1 MKKIKILAAA
11 ALSLAIIVSLTSC
24 PEAPKEKHVAKVVD
38 LRNKKGGQVAFRS
51 TNPDPG
57 KVFSAELLNFVPR
70 FIDENGAHPDVP
82 SYLILGKGA
91 GEKNLPAV
99 NPEFPA
105 EKIANA
111 IKIEDHKDGVKFT
124 FTRLEGYETAPFTWI
139 NVQYLDGVGHKST
152 GISLAGP
159 TKLTDTDE
167 NPSVELVYPLVDP
180 NSDVPTRFWVQVSTN
195 DDDVPAENA
204 YYASFFYKV
213 DPVNGYGCVD
223 TVQPDYQI
231 TDYLGLSEDGVM
243 TLKLTIPPVAKVN
256 VANASTLTHSV
267 GLNMQSGFAPAYS
280 EKAGQPSAIRQL
292 CIEESATPAEIE
304 AAENDQTVAYTVD
317 FKAKF
322 EELDADEQAAVLADL
337 EAKPFIWASLIYHYE
352 VNVPGLEGYVF
363 DTPWVI
369 SNVVPNPFSAE

>member
-51 TNPDPG
+51 TSPDSG
-57 KVFSAELLNFVPR
+57 KKFNAGLLDSVPR
-70 FIDENGAHPDVP
+70 FIGENGVEENVP
-82 SYLILGKGA
+82 SYLIRGKGA
-91 GEKNLPAV
+91 DAEKLNAV
-99 NPEFPA
+99 DPEFPA
-105 EKIANA
+105 EEIKKA
-111 IKIEDHKDGVKFT
+111 IKIDNHDDGVKFT

-139 NVQYLDGVGHKST
+139 NIQYLDGVGHKST
-152 GISLAGP
+152 GVSLSGDKLAG
-159 TKLTDTDE
+159 DT
-167 NPSVELVYPLVDP
+167 VELVYPLVDP
-180 NSDVPTRFWVQVSTN
+180 NSDVPTRFWVQVST
-195 DDDVPAENA
+195 DGDGVPAANA

-267 GLNMQSGFAPAYS
+267 GLHMQSGSAPAYS
-280 EKAGQPSAIRQL
+280 ENAGQPSDIWEL
-292 CIEESATPAEIE
+292 TFEGPATEKEIE
-304 AAENDQTVAYTVD
+304 AAENDETVAYTVD
-317 FKAKF
+317 FKAEF
-322 EELDADEQAAVLADL
+322 EKLDADKKAAVRAGLKD
-337 EAKPFIWASLIYHYE
+337 KPFIWASLIYHYE